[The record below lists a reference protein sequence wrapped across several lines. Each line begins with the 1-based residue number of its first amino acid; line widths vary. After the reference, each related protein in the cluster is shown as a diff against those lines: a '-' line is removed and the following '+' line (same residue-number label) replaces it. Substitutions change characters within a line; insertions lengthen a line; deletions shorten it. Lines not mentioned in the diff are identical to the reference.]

1 MIMKNYHE
9 PYKKNVVGIL
19 VHISKDTCAKTVKR
33 KHWQK
38 TTMKNQSLS
47 HASCSRPKCT
57 VVPYHI

>member
-9 PYKKNVVGIL
+9 PYRKNDVGIL
-19 VHISKDTCAKTVKR
+19 VHISKDMCEKTVQR
-33 KHWQK
+33 KCRHK

-47 HASCSRPKCT
+47 HASCNRPKCT